1 MSTVALPGRYITY
14 DYNEIQQNPK
24 FDVKTIFVG
33 AFRAVLQ
40 GRSFLYVLRWQQQHG
55 DRLEVSLPPGFALF
69 HESYTCNVSRPVVD
83 IIHVVMVL
91 FEWKLF
97 DNNCL
102 HFPQVMMMC
111 GTMRLL
117 HTCIVTH
124 SDTMIHSD
132 NEWEQNCYMQM
143 QTTARSTIASV
154 KANWSLQ

>member
-97 DNNCL
+97 DNYCL

-111 GTMRLL
+111 GTVRLL
-117 HTCIVTH
+117 HTCTVT
-124 SDTMIHSD
+124 
-132 NEWEQNCYMQM
+132 Q
-143 QTTARSTIASV
+143 
-154 KANWSLQ
+154 